1 MRNIENILLAIDFS
15 QASKDALKMAVFLAG
30 KNRSRIHLLHVV
42 PRLPGWTIDQS
53 AILLEAEGMLA
64 EYVEELR
71 QGGVSETQA
80 VALFGNPLEEIVGRA
95 NSLDANVIMI
105 GSGEKDKGDRFPL
118 GITAENIIR
127 SSSRPVWVV
136 KRGAL
141 PGIRRILCPV
151 DFSEHS
157 RRALINAV
165 DLSRM
170 FGAELLVLTVAEKV
184 PSVYRG
190 MALPAANVQADWER
204 HVSKE
209 LDNFLGGLDFD
220 GITWNKALLIGKPH
234 EEVLKA
240 AAESGADLIVMGS
253 LGRMGLARIL
263 MGSVAEKI
271 ARELP
276 CSLIMMKSQDLV
288 E

>member
-1 MRNIENILLAIDFS
+1 
-15 QASKDALKMAVFLAG
+15 
-30 KNRSRIHLLHVV
+30 
-42 PRLPGWTIDQS
+42 
-53 AILLEAEGMLA
+53 
-64 EYVEELR
+64 
-71 QGGVSETQA
+71 
-80 VALFGNPLEEIVGRA
+80 
-95 NSLDANVIMI
+95 
-105 GSGEKDKGDRFPL
+105 
-118 GITAENIIR
+118 
-127 SSSRPVWVV
+127 
-136 KRGAL
+136 
-141 PGIRRILCPV
+141 
-151 DFSEHS
+151 
-157 RRALINAV
+157 
-165 DLSRM
+165 
-170 FGAELLVLTVAEKV
+170 
-184 PSVYRG
+184 